1 MLKSLCATAVLLA
14 CLPIAAMADAPQQ
27 RQGSPDEQKACVKDV
42 SRHCRSLMNEG
53 DLVVLAC
60 LQQHRNAIS
69 AACNKVLTDH
79 GQ

>member
-1 MLKSLCATAVLLA
+1 MLKSLCATAMLLA
-14 CLPIAAMADAPQQ
+14 FLPATAMADAQPA
-27 RQGSPDEQKACVKDV
+27 RQGTADEQKACIKDV

-53 DLVVLAC
+53 DLVVLGC

>member
-1 MLKSLCATAVLLA
+1 MLKSLCVTAMLLA
-14 CLPIAAMADAPQQ
+14 CLPAVAMADAQPQ
-27 RQGSPDEQKACVKDV
+27 RQGTADEQKACVKDV
-42 SRHCRSLMNEG
+42 SRHCRGLMNEG